1 MRVDTILAN
10 TNKNKQTATK
20 CFLLE
25 IKLSTRY
32 FYIIIFLFLKF
43 GAVKNKEEMAVRR
56 GSGCGSIG
64 YARNQN
70 SFSFFNEPIRKKTE
84 DIASFQKVI

>member
-1 MRVDTILAN
+1 MTFPSCNAGYKRRRSGMRVDTILAN
-10 TNKNKQTATK
+10 TNKNKQTAKK

-32 FYIIIFLFLKF
+32 FYIVFLFKF

-70 SFSFFNEPIRKKTE
+70 FF
-84 DIASFQKVI
+84 FF

>member
-1 MRVDTILAN
+1 M
-10 TNKNKQTATK
+10 
-20 CFLLE
+20 
-25 IKLSTRY
+25 
-32 FYIIIFLFLKF
+32 IFFFKF

-70 SFSFFNEPIRKKTE
+70 SFFNEPIRKKTE
-84 DIASFQKVI
+84 EREDIASFQKVI

>member
-1 MRVDTILAN
+1 MTFPSCNAGYKRRRSGMRVDTILAN
-10 TNKNKQTATK
+10 TNKNKHTAKK

-32 FYIIIFLFLKF
+32 FYIVFLFKF

-70 SFSFFNEPIRKKTE
+70 FF
-84 DIASFQKVI
+84 FF